1 VQFVTSLSHS
11 KKPLSPLSLSLS
23 LSLSQNWFLIS
34 NEFGRYSAVLMMV
47 GLKRI
52 LLPSILEYHH
62 ITSFSNS
69 FL

>member
-11 KKPLSPLSLSLS
+11 KKPLSPLS

>member
-11 KKPLSPLSLSLS
+11 KKPLSPLSLS

>member
-11 KKPLSPLSLSLS
+11 KKPISPPSLSK
-23 LSLSQNWFLIS
+23 NWFLIS

-47 GLKRI
+47 GLKRM

-62 ITSFSNS
+62 ITSISNS